1 MYDKFAKNVFLDFVN
16 PVLCL
21 LDVNFG
27 TSDLTQQIDDSC
39 GAQSSIHYVST
50 TNLASVSKIGPHP
63 EKLPSLLKVCICT
76 Y

>member
-27 TSDLTQQIDDSC
+27 KSDLTQQIDDSY
-39 GAQSSIHYVST
+39 GAQTSIQYVPT
-50 TNLASVSKIGPHP
+50 TNPAFVSKNGPFRKASIID
-63 EKLPSLLKVCICT
+63 EGL
-76 Y
+76 

>member
-27 TSDLTQQIDDSC
+27 TSDLTQQIDYSY
-39 GAQSSIHYVST
+39 GAQTSIQYVPT
-50 TNLASVSKIGPHP
+50 TNPAFVSKNGPFRKASIID
-63 EKLPSLLKVCICT
+63 EGL
-76 Y
+76 